1 MVRKEILNPLNPE
14 KENTTFLGGANGN
27 DIILS
32 DEINY
37 TFSASD
43 FDDYLYVL
51 TAKFED
57 LFYVTY
63 LTNGGNVIASQYFVD
78 GERLSLP
85 TCEREHYVFTGW
97 DINGRTY
104 QAGSSLIVS
113 QDISAV
119 AQWRAEAYTLIYQ
132 YQNGQEIDRQQISYS
147 QNVNLISQ
155 PNMEGHYAIGW
166 QIGGSTYISTFVAG
180 DLGDDGDQITA
191 TAIYGIESYT
201 ISFTGSFNENLES
214 ITANYSQNIS
224 LPTPTRDGYTF
235 AGWQIGGSLYTG
247 SYQVADL
254 GNNNE
259 NVAFTAT
266 WQGNEIT
273 LSFDYG
279 DGVVQSGKIDSISIT
294 VGDIINSGDLPSPV
308 YAEPYTFE
316 GWYLDE
322 NFSTAIRYGSTSD
335 LTKDT
340 TLYAKTSQPTDITAF
355 GSGSQEDPYRV
366 YNADQF
372 LALSSAGT
380 TTCPVKT
387 GEYIKLMSNIT
398 MPSNYQTPDVNVSV
412 NINIDGNGST
422 LTINKPIALTF
433 DGTLKNINIQF
444 ESEQNIDSQ
453 TPRSYIFATN
463 GGTLDNVSITNQ
475 TITYNLSTPAFLTPF
490 VYTNNGT
497 ITNCTNYADIN
508 IVGGRGSLAYFS
520 VFTQL
525 NNNIISNCNNYG
537 DITASAQTFVGVFAY
552 NNSYSISGCT
562 TTGDITVYHIG
573 VIAANHSPKD
583 NYSLIVQNCHVEGNM
598 TIQGSSTQNSILGT
612 LNISGVVKNDNGIV
626 IENCTYSCDNLL
638 VIVIYDN
645 GSSYT
650 DLETIKTLLSN
661 VDFGSITKKFL
672 LN

>member
-214 ITANYSQNIS
+214 ITANYNQNIS

-322 NFSTAIRYGSTSD
+322 NFSTAIRYGSTND

-398 MPSNYQTPDVNVSV
+398 MPSNYQTPDVNVSA

-463 GGTLDNVSITNQ
+463 
-475 TITYNLSTPAFLTPF
+475 
-490 VYTNNGT
+490 
-497 ITNCTNYADIN
+497 
-508 IVGGRGSLAYFS
+508 
-520 VFTQL
+520 
-525 NNNIISNCNNYG
+525 NNYG

-661 VDFGSITKKFL
+661 VDFGQSQKNFC
-672 LN
+672 

>member
-63 LTNGGNVIASQYFVD
+63 LTNGGNVIASQYFID

-214 ITANYSQNIS
+214 ITANYNQNIS

-463 GGTLDNVSITNQ
+463 
-475 TITYNLSTPAFLTPF
+475 
-490 VYTNNGT
+490 
-497 ITNCTNYADIN
+497 
-508 IVGGRGSLAYFS
+508 
-520 VFTQL
+520 
-525 NNNIISNCNNYG
+525 NNYG

-562 TTGDITVYHIG
+562 TTGDITAYHIG

>member
-214 ITANYSQNIS
+214 ITANYNQNIS

-463 GGTLDNVSITNQ
+463 
-475 TITYNLSTPAFLTPF
+475 
-490 VYTNNGT
+490 
-497 ITNCTNYADIN
+497 
-508 IVGGRGSLAYFS
+508 
-520 VFTQL
+520 
-525 NNNIISNCNNYG
+525 NNYG

-562 TTGDITVYHIG
+562 TTGDITAYHIG